1 MINIKRRATSSD
13 GANINLTPLID
24 IVFLLLIF
32 FMLTAN
38 FVVNEGIKIK
48 LPETKARSELAKKP
62 IVVYLTKDNRIYFK
76 GRFVTL
82 DQLKTL
88 LPQQIAENVTKTVVL
103 KSDKN
108 AKVDIAVK
116 ILDVAKLSGAK
127 KFIIAT
133 RKEE

>member
-1 MINIKRRATSSD
+1 MITIRRRSTSNK
-13 GANINLTPLID
+13 GAEINLTPLID

-38 FVVNEGIKIK
+38 FVVNEGVKIK
-48 LPETKARSELAKKP
+48 LPETKAQQEMAKRP

-76 GRFVTL
+76 GKFVML
-82 DQLKTL
+82 DELRHI
-88 LPQQIAENVTKTVVL
+88 LPGEVANNLTKTVVL
-103 KSDKN
+103 RSDKN
-108 AKVDIAVK
+108 AKVDMAVK